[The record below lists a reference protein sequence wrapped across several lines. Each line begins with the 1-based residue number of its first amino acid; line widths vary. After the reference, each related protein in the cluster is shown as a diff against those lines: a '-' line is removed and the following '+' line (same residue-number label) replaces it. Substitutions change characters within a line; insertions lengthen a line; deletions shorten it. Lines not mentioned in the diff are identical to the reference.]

1 MIPSRIVL
9 LCCTDDKL
17 HLCRPST
24 YSGSFIAQRTGPT
37 LLCKTEI
44 KSPWSTFIHPFIP
57 HHHHGYTLSLCKA
70 HLRCPPFLLIYGS
83 AVVGEEARWMVS
95 PALQ

>member
-9 LCCTDDKL
+9 LCWMDDKL

-57 HHHHGYTLSLCKA
+57 TDTHCLFVRPTCAVLLS
-70 HLRCPPFLLIYGS
+70 S
-83 AVVGEEARWMVS
+83 
-95 PALQ
+95 